1 MEVYGYS
8 RVSTQRQAEEGLSL
22 DEQERRVRLHAAED
36 GWTTNQI
43 YVEEGISGS
52 VPFAQRPQGK
62 ALLARLRAGDAVI
75 CAKLDRMFRDTLDA
89 RDTVAEFEAREIK
102 LFLLDLGSNDVAE
115 PNSLGRVMLTVM
127 AAFAEF
133 ERNRIAER
141 IAEGKAQ
148 QRINGTFLGGRRP
161 FGANK
166 RAADDLRLVPDAAE
180 QAAIAEIYE
189 LHDHGLSLRQI
200 QARLNDRGIAV
211 SRGTVANLLHRRSA
225 NRLSEQADPP
235 EPADPKDR
243 GFGQHEEGTSQ

>member
-8 RVSTQRQAEEGLSL
+8 RVSTTRQADGLSL
-22 DEQERRVRLHAAED
+22 DEQAHNIGLGANAQ
-36 GWTTNQI
+36 GWTPSRI

-62 ALLARLRAGDAVI
+62 ALLARLRPGDAVI

-89 RDTVAEFEAREIK
+89 RDTVTEFEERGFK
-102 LFLLDLGSNDVAE
+102 LFLLDLGTSDVVE
-115 PNSLGRVMLTVM
+115 TNSLGRMMLTIM

-161 FGANK
+161 FGAQK
-166 RAADDLRLVPDAAE
+166 RADDDLQLVPIAAE
-180 QAAIAEIYE
+180 QEAIAETYR
-189 LHDHGLSLRQI
+189 LHDRRLSLRQI
-200 QARLNDRGIAV
+200 QAALNDRGIRI
-211 SRGTVANLLHRRSA
+211 SRGTVANVLHRRA
-225 NRLSEQADPP
+225 AYEEVEP

-243 GFGQHEEGTSQ
+243 GFGQM